1 MTASTLSAFV
11 EEHLARPVPQA
22 VAAMAEHVRGLHPA
36 AVAVLAYGSTL
47 RGADPHETLIDL
59 YILVDRNDAIGQGWA
74 SRFFGRLFPPNVYY
88 AETAHEG
95 ATLRCK
101 YAVVTLAAFGRRMGT
116 STGNPYFWARFSQPS
131 SLLHASS
138 ENTRRQVIE
147 AVATAIGTMY
157 AAGLAST
164 PVDDPLMAWQQGFA
178 ETYRTELRPEDSSR
192 AAAIVAADA
201 DYYHQATRLLG
212 SLTPRPINWP
222 ARRVAGKL
230 LSLAR
235 LAKAAFTFSGGAS
248 YAAWKIER
256 HTGEKIALTPW
267 QKRHPLLAGIMLL
280 PKLWRRGAL
289 R

>member
-11 EEHLARPVPQA
+11 EEQLARPVPPA
-22 VAAMAEHVRGLHPA
+22 VAAMAEHVRSLHPE

-47 RGADPHETLIDL
+47 RGADPLETLIDL
-59 YILVDRNDAIGQGWA
+59 YILVDRNDTIGRGWA

-101 YAVVTLAAFGRRMGT
+101 YAVVTLAAFARRMES

-131 SLLHASS
+131 SLLHANSDATS
-138 ENTRRQVIE
+138 REVVD
-147 AVATAIGTMY
+147 AVATAIATMY

-164 PVDDPLMAWQQGFA
+164 PVDDPLIAWQQGFA
-178 ETYRTELRPEDSSR
+178 ETYRTELRPENSSR
-192 AAAIVAADA
+192 AEALVATDAEYYREAA
-201 DYYHQATRLLG
+201 RLLG
-212 SLTPRPINWP
+212 PITPRPINWP
-222 ARRVAGKL
+222 ACRVAGKL
-230 LSLAR
+230 LSVAR
-235 LAKAAFTFSGGAS
+235 LAKAAFTFSGGAT
-248 YAAWKIER
+248 YATWKIER

-280 PKLWRRGAL
+280 PRLWKRGAL